1 MANFILYLLESSA
14 LLALFYALYLIVLSR
29 ETFFS
34 LNRFFLISALV
45 ASFLF
50 PLLSLDIIPRE
61 VEIVETRLEEISKI
75 RISYYE
81 AMADW
86 EFEGRRSRTSVPIE
100 RTAIFSNISPIQ
112 IAFIVLLIVY
122 VAGIVACLSRNVWT
136 MRWIRSMISVSPVEL
151 RKGVTI
157 VKIQQPIAP
166 FSFFQY
172 VFVHEALVDTPE
184 FDQILAHERTHI
196 EQRHSIDLIFVQI
209 LAAFCWF
216 NPVIWQL
223 IKSLKTTHEYI
234 ADKKI
239 IASGY
244 SLVEYQTLLLKQ
256 LISNNSYGLVHNFNL
271 SFIKKRITMMKN
283 RRSGWS
289 GKVKVTLAI
298 AATIIVSVAIVQCN
312 SRLDDVSIDPETAAD
327 DGVMTA
333 INLPVSPKSGYRFDG
348 DPADALTFQISNDNL
363 TIDGQSYQVNDIASV
378 IESKGKPSVTGHIVM
393 QVDKDQKMQ
402 FVRAV
407 EMELRKADRRKILY
421 LGREAEG
428 SEVGTPIILPPTPE
442 NVKATGAFIQPTM
455 SEVERDGKTAILKIH
470 ARENAGIV
478 NQQRVYAFVKQHVEK
493 NSAEYVVSL
502 KYNDDDTYGTFL
514 PNLIFVKEG
523 FHQIYQERSHAMFGK
538 DYFDITKEEYK
549 AVRKDVPMAI
559 SIAEAH

>member
-1 MANFILYLLESSA
+1 MVNFILYLLEASA
-14 LLALFYALYLIVLSR
+14 LLALLYALYLIVLSR

-50 PLLSLDIIPRE
+50 PLLSLDIVPRE
-61 VEIVETRLEEISKI
+61 VKIVETPLEEISKI
-75 RISYYE
+75 RMSYFE
-81 AMADW
+81 AMVEW
-86 EFEGRRSRTSVPIE
+86 EFEGRRSGPHFAPEQKGILPYAHPLQVV
-100 RTAIFSNISPIQ
+100 
-112 IAFIVLLIVY
+112 FIILLTGY
-122 VAGIVACLSRNVWT
+122 VAGIVVCLYRNVWT
-136 MRWIRSMISVSPVEL
+136 MRWIRSMISVSPLEF
-151 RKGVTI
+151 KGGATI
-157 VKIQQPIAP
+157 VKVQRPIAP

-196 EQRHSIDLIFVQI
+196 EQRHSIDLIFVQV

-256 LISNNSYGLVHNFNL
+256 LISNNSNGLVHNFNL

-289 GKVKVTLAI
+289 GKLRVALAI
-298 AATIIVSVAIVQCN
+298 AATVIVSAAIVQCN
-312 SRLDDVSIDPETAAD
+312 SRLEDVAINSETITGGGD
-327 DGVMTA
+327 MTA
-333 INLPVSPKSGYRFDG
+333 IDLPVLAKTGYRFEG
-348 DPADALTFQISNDNL
+348 DPADALTLKIANDNL
-363 TIDGQSYQVNDIASV
+363 TIDGESYQVDEIASV
-378 IESKGKPSVTGHIVM
+378 IKSKGAPSINGHIVM
-393 QVDKDQKMQ
+393 HIDKDQKMQ

-421 LGREAEG
+421 VGREAEG
-428 SEVGTPIILPPTPE
+428 SEVGTPIVLPPTPE
-442 NVKATGAFIQPTM
+442 NAKRTGSFIQPTI
-455 SEVERDGKTAILKIH
+455 SEVETDGKTAILKIH
-470 ARENAGIV
+470 VRENAGIA
-478 NQQRVYAFVKQHVEK
+478 NQRKVYDFVMDQVKKH
-493 NSAEYVVSL
+493 SSEYVVSY
-502 KYNDDDTYGTFL
+502 KYDDSDSYGNYL
-514 PNLIFVKEG
+514 PNLIFIKEG

-538 DYFDITKEEYK
+538 DYYDITKEEYK

-559 SIAEAH
+559 SIAEAP